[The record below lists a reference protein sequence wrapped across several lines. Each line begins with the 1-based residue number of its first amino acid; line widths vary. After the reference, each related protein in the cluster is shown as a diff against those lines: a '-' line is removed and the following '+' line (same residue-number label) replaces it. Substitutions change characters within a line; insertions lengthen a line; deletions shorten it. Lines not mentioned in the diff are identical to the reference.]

1 MERGNNEDL
10 NKNIRTQIN
19 PEDEIEHVEKS
30 GYRQVKDLMNTIHG
44 YCMDYTK
51 LSFDFIH
58 NNKDLVK
65 EVVKTGYKTAMVVS
79 IAAAI
84 VSIAKALSK
93 NE

>member
-1 MERGNNEDL
+1 MNNDDL
-10 NKNIRTQIN
+10 NTNVRTQIN

-58 NNKDLVK
+58 DNKDLIK
-65 EVVKTGYKTAMVVS
+65 DIVKTGCKTGMVVS
-79 IAAAI
+79 IAAAS

>member
-1 MERGNNEDL
+1 MNNEDL
-10 NKNIRTQIN
+10 NKNIRTQVN

-58 NNKDLVK
+58 DNNDLVK
-65 EVVKTGYKTAMVVS
+65 EVVKTGCKTAMVVS
-79 IAAAI
+79 IAAAS

>member
-1 MERGNNEDL
+1 MNNDDL
-10 NKNIRTQIN
+10 NTNVRTQIN

-58 NNKDLVK
+58 DNKDLIK
-65 EVVKTGYKTAMVVS
+65 D
-79 IAAAI
+79 I
-84 VSIAKALSK
+84 VLSLIHIS
-93 NE
+93 EPTRP

>member
-1 MERGNNEDL
+1 MNNEDL

-58 NNKDLVK
+58 DNKYLVK
-65 EVVKTGYKTAMVVS
+65 EVVKTGCKTAMVVS
-79 IAAAI
+79 IAAAS

>member
-1 MERGNNEDL
+1 MNNEDL
-10 NKNIRTQIN
+10 NKNMRTQIN

-58 NNKDLVK
+58 DNKDLVK
-65 EVVKTGYKTAMVVS
+65 EVVKTGYKTAMVVG
-79 IAAAI
+79 IAAAS

>member
-1 MERGNNEDL
+1 MNNEDL

-79 IAAAI
+79 IAAAS

>member
-1 MERGNNEDL
+1 MNNEDL

-19 PEDEIEHVEKS
+19 PEYEIEHVEKS
-30 GYRQVKDLMNTIHG
+30 SYRQVKDLMNTIHG

-58 NNKDLVK
+58 DNKDLVK

-79 IAAAI
+79 IAAAS

>member
-1 MERGNNEDL
+1 
-10 NKNIRTQIN
+10 
-19 PEDEIEHVEKS
+19 
-30 GYRQVKDLMNTIHG
+30 MNTIHG
-44 YCMDYTK
+44 YCMDYNK

-79 IAAAI
+79 IAAAS

>member
-1 MERGNNEDL
+1 MNNEDL

-58 NNKDLVK
+58 DNKDLVK
-65 EVVKTGYKTAMVVS
+65 EVVKTGYKTAMVVG
-79 IAAAI
+79 IAAAS

>member
-1 MERGNNEDL
+1 MNNEDL

-58 NNKDLVK
+58 DNNDLVK
-65 EVVKTGYKTAMVVS
+65 EVVKTGCKTAMVVS
-79 IAAAI
+79 IAAAS
-84 VSIAKALSK
+84 VSTA
-93 NE
+93 

>member
-1 MERGNNEDL
+1 
-10 NKNIRTQIN
+10 
-19 PEDEIEHVEKS
+19 
-30 GYRQVKDLMNTIHG
+30 MNTIHG

-51 LSFDFIH
+51 LSFDFLH

-79 IAAAI
+79 IAAAS

>member
-1 MERGNNEDL
+1 
-10 NKNIRTQIN
+10 
-19 PEDEIEHVEKS
+19 
-30 GYRQVKDLMNTIHG
+30 MNTIHG

-79 IAAAI
+79 IAAASI
-84 VSIAKALSK
+84 SIAKALSK

>member
-1 MERGNNEDL
+1 
-10 NKNIRTQIN
+10 
-19 PEDEIEHVEKS
+19 
-30 GYRQVKDLMNTIHG
+30 MNTIHG

-79 IAAAI
+79 IAAAS

>member
-1 MERGNNEDL
+1 MNNEDL
-10 NKNIRTQIN
+10 NKNMRTQIN

-51 LSFDFIH
+51 LSFDLIH
-58 NNKDLVK
+58 DNKDLVK
-65 EVVKTGYKTAMVVS
+65 EVVKTGYKTAMVVG
-79 IAAAI
+79 IAAAS

>member
-1 MERGNNEDL
+1 MNKEDL
-10 NKNIRTQIN
+10 NTDVRTQIN
-19 PEDEIEHVEKS
+19 PEAEIKNVEKS

-58 NNKDLVK
+58 DNKDLVK
-65 EVVKTGYKTAMVVS
+65 DVVKAGCKTAMVVS
-79 IAAAI
+79 IAAAS

-93 NE
+93 ND

>member
-1 MERGNNEDL
+1 
-10 NKNIRTQIN
+10 
-19 PEDEIEHVEKS
+19 
-30 GYRQVKDLMNTIHG
+30 
-44 YCMDYTK
+44 MDYTK

-79 IAAAI
+79 IAAAS

>member
-1 MERGNNEDL
+1 MNNEDL

-58 NNKDLVK
+58 DNNDLVK
-65 EVVKTGYKTAMVVS
+65 EVVKTGCKTAMVVS
-79 IAAAI
+79 IAAAS

>member
-1 MERGNNEDL
+1 MNNEDL
-10 NKNIRTQIN
+10 NKNMRTQIN

-58 NNKDLVK
+58 DNKDLVK
-65 EVVKTGYKTAMVVS
+65 EVVKTGYKTAIVVG
-79 IAAAI
+79 IAAAS

>member
-1 MERGNNEDL
+1 MNNEDL

-58 NNKDLVK
+58 DNKDLVK

-79 IAAAI
+79 IAAAS

>member
-1 MERGNNEDL
+1 MNKEDL
-10 NKNIRTQIN
+10 NTDVRTQIN
-19 PEDEIEHVEKS
+19 PEAEIKNVEKS

-58 NNKDLVK
+58 DNKDLVK
-65 EVVKTGYKTAMVVS
+65 DVVKVGCKTAMVVS
-79 IAAAI
+79 IAAAS

-93 NE
+93 ND

>member
-1 MERGNNEDL
+1 MNNEDL

-58 NNKDLVK
+58 DNKDLVK
-65 EVVKTGYKTAMVVS
+65 GVVKTGCKTAMVVS
-79 IAAAI
+79 IAAAS

>member
-1 MERGNNEDL
+1 MNNEDL

-51 LSFDFIH
+51 LSLNLFIF
-58 NNKDLVK
+58 
-65 EVVKTGYKTAMVVS
+65 G
-79 IAAAI
+79 
-84 VSIAKALSK
+84 
-93 NE
+93 

>member
-1 MERGNNEDL
+1 MNNEDL

-44 YCMDYTK
+44 YCMDYIK

-58 NNKDLVK
+58 DNNDLVK
-65 EVVKTGYKTAMVVS
+65 EVVKTGCKTAMVVS
-79 IAAAI
+79 IAAAS